1 MKPAPAILITA
12 AAALSAPGPAHAA
25 VLTMVNVSAPAV
37 NCVFNA
43 SCTVVV
49 TDSVGTLRYTPLGS
63 GAFLQSR
70 TYPGEP
76 GTPGASTMAY
86 EYRVN
91 LTQATDYTECLA
103 GLVVN
108 FGPVV
113 QLTYP
118 QNQPAQVYVITQGGL
133 GSVGIQSAEQ
143 DGDVITFTFSGYLC
157 AGQTSY
163 FFGMAAATA
172 PQAVTATLFG
182 FGRVR
187 PSCRPQRPR
196 PSTEARRGGVDFPL
210 SAGEMKD
217 D

>member
-1 MKPAPAILITA
+1 MKSLPGILIA
-12 AAALSAPGPAHAA
+12 AAAVLSAPLPAHAA
-25 VLTMVNVSAPAV
+25 DLTVVNVSAPAV

-49 TDSVGTLRYTPLGS
+49 TDSVGTLEYTPLGS

-70 TYPGEP
+70 TYPGAS
-76 GTPGASTMAY
+76 GAPGAGTTAY
-86 EYRVN
+86 EYRVD
-91 LTQATDYTECLA
+91 LTQATGYTECLA
-103 GLVVN
+103 GVVVN

-143 DGDVITFTFSGYLC
+143 DGDVITFTFNGYLC
-157 AGQTSY
+157 AGQSSY

-172 PQAVTATLFG
+172 PQAATATLFG
-182 FGRVR
+182 FGSPAFVQTDARTPQHVPAAPQNLRVQV
-187 PSCRPQRPR
+187 P
-196 PSTEARRGGVDFPL
+196 
-210 SAGEMKD
+210 
-217 D
+217 